1 MGTPSARR
9 PSPAACV
16 SCVTHASIDCQRAG
30 ASPETPIAPPGV
42 VCAGGAIRDPLEMG
56 DDQGPHGPESFPPA
70 CTLLSLPYCES
81 RTSAPR
87 RTKRMELALVP
98 LPCPTTS
105 GIRWSRNARVA
116 QPDLGVGHRSP
127 SAARLKA
134 ARATVRPRLV
144 RRRWE
149 SGLAV
154 IELSGLRAFLRWY
167 CSWKTKSR
175 ASVVMA
181 ANG

>member
-1 MGTPSARR
+1 MSTPSARR
-9 PSPAACV
+9 PSPVACV
-16 SCVTHASIDCQRAG
+16 FCVTHASIGCQRAG

-116 QPDLGVGHRSP
+116 QPDLGVGQRSP
-127 SAARLKA
+127 SAARLQA
-134 ARATVRPRLV
+134 ARVTVRPRCV
-144 RRRWE
+144 RRKWVC
-149 SGLAV
+149 GLA
-154 IELSGLRAFLRWY
+154 IMELPVLRSLLCRSG
-167 CSWKTKSR
+167 SWKTKSR
-175 ASVVMA
+175 VSVVMA